1 MAIRL
6 WPRGSTVDPDALRDA
21 WIIPLVLCVVG
32 TYVEPPQG
40 AHFWALFRRMARS
53 LRVGAASPSSHSR
66 AIKPMA
72 VPNATDHYEVLQ
84 LSPRADQA
92 TIQRVFRLL
101 AKRFHPDNHESGDAD
116 RFKQVMDAFR
126 VLSNPSRRAEY
137 DAQYEERRE
146 MRWRVFDQGTAHDDV
161 AADCRLRDAV
171 LSLLYAARRNDPD
184 QPGLGM
190 LELERLLGCPEQ
202 HMKFH
207 IWYLKE
213 NGWIQRLESGML
225 AITASGVDRVLE
237 RGEPSNTATPLLT
250 PVRGSHMAAS
260 RNGAA

>member
-1 MAIRL
+1 
-6 WPRGSTVDPDALRDA
+6 
-21 WIIPLVLCVVG
+21 
-32 TYVEPPQG
+32 
-40 AHFWALFRRMARS
+40 
-53 LRVGAASPSSHSR
+53 
-66 AIKPMA
+66 MA

-116 RFKQVMDAFR
+116 RFKQVMEAFR

-146 MRWRVFDQGTAHDDV
+146 MRWRVFDQRTAHDDV
-161 AADCRLRDAV
+161 AADSRLRDAV

-190 LELERLLGCPEQ
+190 LELERLLDCPEQ

-213 NGWIQRLESGML
+213 KGWIQRLESGML
-225 AITASGVDRVLE
+225 AITASGADRVLE
-237 RGEPSNTATPLLT
+237 RGELAKDATPLLAA
-250 PVRGSHMAAS
+250 VRTSHMAS

>member
-1 MAIRL
+1 
-6 WPRGSTVDPDALRDA
+6 
-21 WIIPLVLCVVG
+21 
-32 TYVEPPQG
+32 
-40 AHFWALFRRMARS
+40 
-53 LRVGAASPSSHSR
+53 
-66 AIKPMA
+66 MA

-116 RFKQVMDAFR
+116 RFKEVMEAFR
-126 VLSNPSRRAEY
+126 VLSNPIRRAEY

-146 MRWRVFDQGTAHDDV
+146 MRWRVFDQRSAHDDV
-161 AADCRLRDAV
+161 ASDRRLRDAV
-171 LSLLYAARRNDPD
+171 LSLLYAARRADPD
-184 QPGLGM
+184 QPGVGM
-190 LELERLLGCPEQ
+190 LELERLLDCPEQ

-237 RGEPSNTATPLLT
+237 TGEPSKDATPLLT
-250 PVRGSHMAAS
+250 PVRTSHTGAPRS
-260 RNGAA
+260 GAA

>member
-1 MAIRL
+1 
-6 WPRGSTVDPDALRDA
+6 
-21 WIIPLVLCVVG
+21 
-32 TYVEPPQG
+32 
-40 AHFWALFRRMARS
+40 
-53 LRVGAASPSSHSR
+53 
-66 AIKPMA
+66 MA

-116 RFKQVMDAFR
+116 RFKEVMEAFR
-126 VLSNPSRRAEY
+126 VLSNPIRRAEY

-146 MRWRVFDQGTAHDDV
+146 MRWRVFDQRSAHDDV
-161 AADCRLRDAV
+161 ASDRRLRDAV
-171 LSLLYAARRNDPD
+171 LSLLYAARRADPD
-184 QPGLGM
+184 QPGVGM
-190 LELERLLGCPEQ
+190 LELERLLDCPEQ

-237 RGEPSNTATPLLT
+237 TDEPSKDATPLLT
-250 PVRGSHMAAS
+250 PVRTSHTAAPRS
-260 RNGAA
+260 GAA

>member
-1 MAIRL
+1 
-6 WPRGSTVDPDALRDA
+6 
-21 WIIPLVLCVVG
+21 
-32 TYVEPPQG
+32 
-40 AHFWALFRRMARS
+40 
-53 LRVGAASPSSHSR
+53 
-66 AIKPMA
+66 MA

-116 RFKQVMDAFR
+116 RFKEVMEAFR
-126 VLSNPSRRAEY
+126 VLSNPIRRAEY

-146 MRWRVFDQGTAHDDV
+146 MRWRVFDQRSAHDDV
-161 AADCRLRDAV
+161 ASDRRLRDAV
-171 LSLLYAARRNDPD
+171 LSLLYAARRADPD
-184 QPGLGM
+184 QPGVGM
-190 LELERLLGCPEQ
+190 LELERLLDCPEQ

-237 RGEPSNTATPLLT
+237 TDEPSKDATPLLT
-250 PVRGSHMAAS
+250 PVRTSHTATPRS
-260 RNGAA
+260 GAA

>member
-1 MAIRL
+1 
-6 WPRGSTVDPDALRDA
+6 
-21 WIIPLVLCVVG
+21 
-32 TYVEPPQG
+32 
-40 AHFWALFRRMARS
+40 
-53 LRVGAASPSSHSR
+53 
-66 AIKPMA
+66 MA

-116 RFKQVMDAFR
+116 RFKEVMEAFR
-126 VLSNPSRRAEY
+126 VLSNPIRRAEY

-146 MRWRVFDQGTAHDDV
+146 MRWRVFDQRSAHDDV
-161 AADCRLRDAV
+161 ASDRRLRDAV
-171 LSLLYAARRNDPD
+171 LSLLYAARRADPD
-184 QPGLGM
+184 QPGVGM
-190 LELERLLGCPEQ
+190 LELERLLDCPEQ

-237 RGEPSNTATPLLT
+237 TGEPSKDATPLLT
-250 PVRGSHMAAS
+250 PVRTSHTATPRS
-260 RNGAA
+260 GAA

>member
-1 MAIRL
+1 
-6 WPRGSTVDPDALRDA
+6 
-21 WIIPLVLCVVG
+21 
-32 TYVEPPQG
+32 
-40 AHFWALFRRMARS
+40 
-53 LRVGAASPSSHSR
+53 
-66 AIKPMA
+66 MA

-116 RFKQVMDAFR
+116 RFKQVMEAFR
-126 VLSNPSRRAEY
+126 VLSNPIRRAEY

-146 MRWRVFDQGTAHDDV
+146 MRWRVFDQRSAHDDV
-161 AADCRLRDAV
+161 ASDRRLRDAV
-171 LSLLYAARRNDPD
+171 LSLLYAARRADPD
-184 QPGLGM
+184 QPGVGM
-190 LELERLLGCPEQ
+190 LELERLLDCPEQ

-237 RGEPSNTATPLLT
+237 TGEPSKDATPLLT
-250 PVRGSHMAAS
+250 PVRTSHTAAPRS
-260 RNGAA
+260 GAA

>member
-1 MAIRL
+1 
-6 WPRGSTVDPDALRDA
+6 
-21 WIIPLVLCVVG
+21 
-32 TYVEPPQG
+32 
-40 AHFWALFRRMARS
+40 
-53 LRVGAASPSSHSR
+53 
-66 AIKPMA
+66 MA

-116 RFKQVMDAFR
+116 RFKEVMEAFR
-126 VLSNPSRRAEY
+126 VLSNPIRRAEY
-137 DAQYEERRE
+137 DVQYEERRE
-146 MRWRVFDQGTAHDDV
+146 MRWRVFDQRSAHDDV
-161 AADCRLRDAV
+161 ASDRRLRDAV
-171 LSLLYAARRNDPD
+171 LSLLYAARRADPD
-184 QPGLGM
+184 QPGVGM
-190 LELERLLGCPEQ
+190 LELERLLDCPEQ

-237 RGEPSNTATPLLT
+237 TGEPSKDATPLLT
-250 PVRGSHMAAS
+250 PVRTSHTAAPRS
-260 RNGAA
+260 GAA

>member
-1 MAIRL
+1 
-6 WPRGSTVDPDALRDA
+6 
-21 WIIPLVLCVVG
+21 
-32 TYVEPPQG
+32 
-40 AHFWALFRRMARS
+40 
-53 LRVGAASPSSHSR
+53 
-66 AIKPMA
+66 MA

-116 RFKQVMDAFR
+116 RFKQVMEAFR
-126 VLSNPSRRAEY
+126 VLSNPIRRAEY

-146 MRWRVFDQGTAHDDV
+146 MRWRVFDQRSAHDDV
-161 AADCRLRDAV
+161 ASDRRLRDAV
-171 LSLLYAARRNDPD
+171 LSLLYAARRADPD
-184 QPGLGM
+184 QPGVGM
-190 LELERLLGCPEQ
+190 LELERLLDCPEQ

-237 RGEPSNTATPLLT
+237 TGEPSKDATPLLT
-250 PVRGSHMAAS
+250 PVRTSYTAAPRS
-260 RNGAA
+260 GAA